1 MAEGEKKPRVP
12 DEYLA
17 EYQAWLHSY
26 LGPGA
31 KIGRV
36 SLPFKPANLTDASD
50 PNIDYFKY
58 WATTIKGLSKDEITS
73 IQTGKVSDAITRYMT
88 SVVAYLDTQGLDPRV
103 IEQLMV
109 AAEKE
114 AVKKGVSSGK
124 LTYSWLLDP
133 SQVNAMKIKQ
143 ATGYSASETASLINQ
158 LQGGNAITEADVLA
172 DPSYYFN
179 LLRNRQQEATATRA
193 SLNSQAQTDFLTQQQ
208 ASQQATEQREAK
220 RWNTA
225 SGGATLQA
233 MMSGQEPVNQNAEFK
248 KWAETILGTLDSPLD
263 ARRRAQ
269 VQTELDKVRWTE
281 QQTSGQRWDASFRQ
295 AQDNLKR
302 AEALEKVAKARLD
315 DPNDNLTYNTLM
327 DMSRPK
333 TPEELSIIA
342 ALQAVP
348 QARANLL
355 SVQMGGSPVTWKPS
369 EKIQE
374 IPSYY
379 GESPYAINYGE
390 DLTQP
395 GTFTDW
401 QGKEINPETPI
412 SAPTFEPEELVASP
426 SFNWKDRLPWYA
438 KENVAPLGFGRWN
451 TMTDEEKMGLQ
462 QFNPSAISAMRN
474 ALPNP
479 RQPTRWKPV
488 RQRIG

>member
-1 MAEGEKKPRVP
+1 MANPHQLADQLSYSDWDWWVARFFESREFRDEKDKELLARKMDDFLLKMRMGE
-12 DEYLA
+12 D
-17 EYQAWLHSY
+17 
-26 LGPGA
+26 
-31 KIGRV
+31 V
-36 SLPFKPANLTDASD
+36 SVLFP
-50 PNIDYFKY
+50 
-58 WATTIKGLSKDEITS
+58 EIWN
-73 IQTGKVSDAITRYMT
+73 G
-88 SVVAYLDTQGLDPRV
+88 
-103 IEQLMV
+103 
-109 AAEKE
+109 
-114 AVKKGVSSGK
+114 
-124 LTYSWLLDP
+124 
-133 SQVNAMKIKQ
+133 IKQ
-143 ATGYSASETASLINQ
+143 LRESPDYKFLKAEFDQKNKLALVEKQTKDVLRASGYPPDVVASLINQ
-158 LQGGNAITEADVLA
+158 LQGGNAITEADVLG
-172 DPSYYFN
+172 DPSYYYN
-179 LLRNRQQEATATRA
+179 LLRNRQQEASATRA

-369 EKIQE
+369 EVMPKDWASGDPLRNIE
-374 IPSYY
+374 T
-379 GESPYAINYGE
+379 